1 MPYTSRAT
9 HLQRHYADQSITHNE
24 VQAMEDYNIL
34 HLKDVW
40 ATLREQ
46 EALRPFPFLELKDGY
61 GCHRPGYQ
69 FLTSSQRRWLNHRA
83 KVHEEISHQSTRV
96 QALMDQGS
104 YIVEVYIPSAEV

>member
-1 MPYTSRAT
+1 
-9 HLQRHYADQSITHNE
+9 
-24 VQAMEDYNIL
+24 MEDYDIL
-34 HLKDVW
+34 RLEDVW

-61 GCHRPGYQ
+61 GCHRPGCQ
-69 FLTSSQRRWLNHRA
+69 FLTSSRRRWLNHRA

-104 YIVEVYIPSAEV
+104 YVVEVYVPSAKV